1 VDKAREEIS
10 EEEAIEIL
18 IKKKTAKGKT
28 AALDFKEKQKISGP
42 DGTRFPA
49 GPDFK

>member
-28 AALDFKEKQKISGP
+28 AALDFKEKQKIFRALMGR
-42 DGTRFPA
+42 GFPP
-49 GPDFK
+49 G